1 MRPTA
6 GFLALGATL
15 GALAAPARAQT
26 SGYVD
31 VDAAYVTPWDA
42 SVQHGF
48 AISIAPAIRR
58 DWRRFS
64 LSSEGGLTLSDPTHY
79 YAQSSTSASIRSRE
93 LRGLVFEG
101 GASVGGLAYRSDGF
115 RDIGDER
122 LPIARGLVQ
131 LQGHGRADFVL
142 DKWGFSLTALGGEN
156 YGSAVHEPWALEA
169 GMTRELR
176 RVLVFASARAD
187 RFREYDTVAV
197 YDVRATSL
205 SSANA
210 SPSSIETYRIVQPL
224 LTMTG
229 GATVAV
235 GRAELTTELG
245 IQQGQRTLDPGRP
258 RARRLWREFIGSV
271 AATYRMA
278 PRTLLRVGAGMYP
291 TDYIRQ
297 LPRGAYVSVGF
308 RVERGRRQQVDWY
321 RPPEIP
327 AFRIDTLTDGARVVR
342 VRAPRAL
349 KVDVSADFTDWTP
362 VPMRRTKGDEWEA
375 VLPIAPGTYRVS
387 VRVDGG
393 PWSAPPGLVGV
404 LDEFNG
410 EVGVVVIR

>member
-1 MRPTA
+1 MRLAVGLLTL
-6 GFLALGATL
+6 GTALGAV
-15 GALAAPARAQT
+15 GAPAAAQT

-31 VDAAYVTPWDA
+31 VDAAYVAPWDA
-42 SVQHGF
+42 SVQHGL

-58 DWRRFS
+58 DWRRVS
-64 LSSEGGLTLSDPTHY
+64 LSSESGFTLSDTRHY
-79 YAQSSTSASIRSRE
+79 YAQNSTTASVRSHE
-93 LRGLVFEG
+93 LHGLVFEG
-101 GASVGGLAYRSDGF
+101 GGSVSGLAYRSDGF
-115 RDIGDER
+115 RAVGDEK
-122 LPIARGLVQ
+122 LPIARGLLQ

-142 DKWGFSLTALGGEN
+142 DKWGFSLTASGGEN
-156 YGSAVHEPWALEA
+156 YGGAVHEPWALEA

-176 RVLVFASARAD
+176 RVLVFANARAD
-187 RFREYDTVAV
+187 RFREYDSVAV

-205 SSANA
+205 SSASS
-210 SPSSIETYRIVQPL
+210 SPSSIETYRLVQPL
-224 LTMTG
+224 LTVTG
-229 GATVAV
+229 GATVAA

-245 IQQGQRTLDPGRP
+245 IQQGQRALDPGRP
-258 RARRLWREFIGSV
+258 GARRLWREFIGSV
-271 AATYRMA
+271 AATYRLA
-278 PRTLLRVGAGMYP
+278 PRALLRIGAGMYP

-297 LPRGAYVSVGF
+297 LPRGAFVSVGF
-308 RVERGRRQQVDWY
+308 RLERGRRQQVDWY

-327 AFRIDTLTDGARVVR
+327 AFRIDTLADGARVVR

-362 VPMRRTKGDEWEA
+362 VPMRRARGDEWEA